1 MPLIPKGYVICLA
14 CKGERQVFGEAP
26 LTPRGFLW
34 DRFFRGSFTMTDRRR
49 DLALAI
55 KSCLDS
61 LADDA
66 ANNDLA
72 DLAHFVGLGVAR
84 RRGSGAGGRST
95 LHHIRRR

>member
-1 MPLIPKGYVICLA
+1 
-14 CKGERQVFGEAP
+14 
-26 LTPRGFLW
+26 
-34 DRFFRGSFTMTDRRR
+34 MTDRRR

-72 DLAHFVGLGVAR
+72 DLAHFVGLASLAAEEAAQAADPRSNLLAALMTGE
-84 RRGSGAGGRST
+84 AG
-95 LHHIRRR
+95 HC